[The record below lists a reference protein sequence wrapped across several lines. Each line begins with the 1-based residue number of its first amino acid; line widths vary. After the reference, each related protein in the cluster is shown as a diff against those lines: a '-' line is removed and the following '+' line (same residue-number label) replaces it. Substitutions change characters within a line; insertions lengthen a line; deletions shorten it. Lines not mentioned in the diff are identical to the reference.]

1 MYKRQSTDSSR
12 KIAAEGIEALK
23 EASAGLDQ
31 VLSQLVGGLQSGL
44 GYLGAQTLP
53 QLREKARFTRIT
65 AAGLREAAP
74 HDVIEVK
81 TTTNTSI

>member
-1 MYKRQSTDSSR
+1 
-12 KIAAEGIEALK
+12 LK